1 MLDNNK
7 LYGAVYDRIIYTIVL
22 HALPTLKRTIY
33 GKTKLQHSILA
44 QGNTITVLNS
54 EGKEIELNANMLQA
68 AAAQNAI
75 GM

>member
-1 MLDNNK
+1 MIK
-7 LYGAVYDRIIYTIVL
+7 GRFELYLSTTWLNIFSI
-22 HALPTLKRTIY
+22 K
-33 GKTKLQHSILA
+33 KLQRFILA

-54 EGKEIELNANMLQA
+54 EGKEIELNANALQA

>member
-1 MLDNNK
+1 MIK
-7 LYGAVYDRIIYTIVL
+7 GRFELYLSTTWLVIFSI
-22 HALPTLKRTIY
+22 
-33 GKTKLQHSILA
+33 TKLQHLILA

-75 GM
+75 GML

>member
-1 MLDNNK
+1 MK
-7 LYGAVYDRIIYTIVL
+7 ISK
-22 HALPTLKRTIY
+22 HF
-33 GKTKLQHSILA
+33 ILA

-54 EGKEIELNANMLQA
+54 EGKEIELNANALQA